1 MLIKSWYN
9 YIHTLYPKK
18 IEKELK
24 SQKVIT
30 TSDSAF
36 ADEWSFSMQ
45 LSVLEVD
52 KLTLEHDILV
62 GKKIGVLMEFTTL
75 KLGKTNGRTAKI

>member
-1 MLIKSWYN
+1 MLIRVDTIIFTPY
-9 YIHTLYPKK
+9 TQKK

-24 SQKVIT
+24 SQKVMT

-45 LSVLEVD
+45 LSVL
-52 KLTLEHDILV
+52 TLKHDILV
-62 GKKIGVLMEFTTL
+62 GEKIGVLMEFTTL